1 MYNLARYQCANAVKT
16 VCTSVCQCVC
26 QSVKIVCVH
35 RKWSSPKRRFDHWC
49 VVFRQWCV
57 RALGSLWQ
65 LFCQFKNIKIAINT
79 RISYYYYKTIVDVC
93 IEFGFMLSTD
103 VRYACRRVRSLV
115 SAFLFHSPRVICIL
129 EHLIQLYLSERESKG
144 KRVERCT
151 HFVLCI
157 FQMCFFLVHIRIN
170 MSNWIKT
177 LVNQFFSVLFHFKNI
192 CSFLT
197 MDSGISRLN
206 AFVISKYFSNINE
219 ISP

>member
-1 MYNLARYQCANAVKT
+1 MCECYQNRMHF
-16 VCTSVCQCVC
+16 SLCQCVC
-26 QSVKIVCVH
+26 QCVKIVCVH

-79 RISYYYYKTIVDVC
+79 RISYYYYITIVDVC

-103 VRYACRRVRSLV
+103 VRYACSRVRSLL
-115 SAFLFHSPRVICIL
+115 SACFISFTAYDMYTWAFNSIIFKC
-129 EHLIQLYLSERESKG
+129 ERE
-144 KRVERCT
+144 RVERCT

-157 FQMCFFLVHIRIN
+157 FQMCFFLVHIRIH

-177 LVNQFFSVLFHFKNI
+177 LVNHFFFILFHFKNV

-206 AFVISKYFSNINE
+206 AFTILKYFSNIN
-219 ISP
+219 